1 MGKFGPMLKL
11 VLEIEFLKNVCKVIY
26 WGEEV

>member
-11 VLEIEFLKNVCKVIY
+11 VLEIELKKKSNYI
-26 WGEEV
+26 WGGGLSE